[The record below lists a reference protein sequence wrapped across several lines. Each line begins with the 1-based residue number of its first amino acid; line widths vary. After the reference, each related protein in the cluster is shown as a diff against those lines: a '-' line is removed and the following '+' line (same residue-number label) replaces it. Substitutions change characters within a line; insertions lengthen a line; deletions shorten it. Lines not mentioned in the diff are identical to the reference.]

1 MNQNKENNA
10 NILDAGPFYH
20 GTKADLKQGDLLVA
34 GYCSNYGKRQKAN
47 FVYFSPKFVAKYII
61 VCYNKL

>member
-47 FVYFSPKFVAKYII
+47 FVYF
-61 VCYNKL
+61 LLL